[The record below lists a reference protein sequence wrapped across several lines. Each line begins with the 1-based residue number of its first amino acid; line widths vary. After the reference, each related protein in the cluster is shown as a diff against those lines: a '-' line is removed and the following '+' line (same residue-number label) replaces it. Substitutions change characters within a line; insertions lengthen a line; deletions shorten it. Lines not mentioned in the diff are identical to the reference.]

1 MTSEISETGFADLPP
16 TIPVFPL
23 AGVLLLPGGCLPL
36 NIFEPRY
43 LNMIRDAMAG
53 AGIVGM
59 IQPVVRERMEPDDHP
74 ELYPTG
80 CAGRIQHA
88 AETDD
93 GRIALELAGICR
105 FDVAGELPLENGYR
119 RVAARYDRY
128 LADIGGGAE
137 AKGVA
142 EAVDRDRLIAALK
155 RYFAAQ
161 GMDGD
166 WSAIDQTPGERLV
179 TTLAMACP
187 FGAAEKQALI
197 ECPDLA
203 AMSETVITLLDMAA
217 AGGGES
223 AAH

>member
-1 MTSEISETGFADLPP
+1 MTPEISDIGFADLPP

-23 AGVLLLPGGCLPL
+23 AGVLLLPGGSLPL
-36 NIFEPRY
+36 NVFEPRY

-53 AGIVGM
+53 DGIVGM

-74 ELYPTG
+74 ELYPIG
-80 CAGRIQHA
+80 CAGRIDQA
-88 AETDD
+88 TETDD
-93 GRIALELAGICR
+93 GRIALELTGICR
-105 FDVAGELPLENGYR
+105 FDVAEELPLENGYR

-128 LADIGGGAE
+128 RADIGGGE
-137 AKGVA
+137 AKGAA
-142 EAVDRDRLIAALK
+142 ETVDRGRLIAALK
-155 RYFAAQ
+155 RYMAAE
-161 GMDGD
+161 GMAGD
-166 WSAIDQTPGERLV
+166 WSAIDNTPGERLV

-217 AGGGES
+217 AGGGVS